1 VLDGYAHGQRSPGGW
16 GKTGGRFDASYL
28 WAHVH
33 GGVAVCGGDLCRCR
47 AHGPRD
53 RSDEGSWRL
62 PLILPRPGRGRL
74 TMGRDVVETNSGASA
89 LLGSSGEP
97 SGHGPGGGHLLAVDL
112 SGTHLRCAIVS
123 PEGAV
128 SDHQRIDTPISS
140 PDAGPVVEFIRR
152 AAADAGAAAVVIGLP
167 GRSDYERGCLDR
179 APNLPAGWV
188 NALDESDLSDAVGL
202 PVSVANLTN
211 DADLAAVGEA
221 WLGAGRPWSDV
232 VYVTVSTGAGA
243 GVVLGDQLVHGRRS
257 LAAIGHCLVD
267 QAAPRIEADATSVE
281 DVASGAALGRRA
293 VRAGLVA
300 VALGSSPRSGPETL
314 VWRGLG
320 GLGARGWLGGGEP
333 DVDIHVAS
341 GSGGGRRAWSGR
353 CHAA

>member
-47 AHGPRD
+47 AHAHATDPMKALA
-53 RSDEGSWRL
+53 RL

-89 LLGSSGEP
+89 LLGCHPANRPGTARAAGIFLP
-97 SGHGPGGGHLLAVDL
+97 STSAAPIFAVR
-112 SGTHLRCAIVS
+112 SS

-140 PDAGPVVEFIRR
+140 PDTGPVVEFIRR

-167 GRSDYERGCLDR
+167 GRIDYERGCLDH

-243 GVVLGDQLVHGRRS
+243 GVVLGDQLVHGRRC
-257 LAAIGHCLVD
+257 LAERGHCLVD
-267 QAAPRIEADATSVE
+267 QTAPRIEADATSVE
-281 DVASGAALGRRA
+281 DVASGTALGRRA

-320 GLGARGWLGGGEP
+320 GPGARGWLGGGEP